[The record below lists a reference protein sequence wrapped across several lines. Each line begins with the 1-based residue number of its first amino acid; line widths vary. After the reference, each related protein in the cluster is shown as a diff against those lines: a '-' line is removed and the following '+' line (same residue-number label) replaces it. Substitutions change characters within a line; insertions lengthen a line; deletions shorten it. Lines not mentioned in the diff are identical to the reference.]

1 MTLYFKHRKALHY
14 LLLLIVI
21 FLQILIGAFIYNEI
35 FNEEKLKDTQAE
47 LHISEQ
53 AEFFSDLTKEDYINA
68 QNNLQQY
75 LQTKE
80 LRYLINYNKALKS
93 LNANIDNLVATT
105 KKSDLFLLYLNTA
118 DRSGVSIQDINS
130 MIDSLKGVEVMPQ
143 SELKEELLRLKKVN
157 YNDILDSINI
167 ETSVQ
172 TDSIERRNL
181 LSRLG
186 NAISGKVDVQKEKSN
201 TILTIKRGN
210 NINSGDINEQ
220 LDYILKKTDDYY
232 QKEFLNYKKRLTVKQ
247 KNDSDF
253 IQRNSY
259 LLNYSNLLLKKYNEA
274 LVSFTNDVRQKFQE
288 QYKTSRLIRNYI
300 VIGTIILLIAITI
313 VLIGLTRLTFQYEK
327 RLKVAKIKIQE
338 NLNFKNRMVGM
349 ISHEIRSPLNIISI
363 LSRNLVRQVSD
374 DTIKESLKSI
384 QFTSN
389 SVSSLAGQILDF
401 SKNENKKLQLDKTTF
416 DLKNELNEITST
428 LTTLVE
434 DNDNRLYVENSIKDH
449 IMVFSDVFKIH
460 QLFYNLIGNANKF
473 TEKGNVFVK
482 LSVEETT
489 YKKIKLFVEIKDEGK
504 GIDDEELKHIFK
516 SYYQGKIS
524 NKIKNLGVGL
534 GLNLCKELIELFEG
548 EISITS
554 KKNVSTVL
562 SFNLL
567 LDKMES

>member
-118 DRSGVSIQDINS
+118 DRCGVSIQDINS

-274 LVSFTNDVRQKFQE
+274 LVSFTNDARQKFQE

>member
-93 LNANIDNLVATT
+93 LNANIDNLVAKT

-274 LVSFTNDVRQKFQE
+274 LVSFTNDARQKFQE

-460 QLFYNLIGNANKF
+460 QLFYNIVGNANKF
-473 TEKGNVFVK
+473 THNGNIYISIEIGKVENNK
-482 LSVEETT
+482 LT
-489 YKKIKLFVEIKDEGK
+489 LFVEIKDDGL
-504 GIDDEELKHIFK
+504 GIDEEDLKHIFENYK
-516 SYYQGKIS
+516 QGKTLTDV
-524 NKIKNLGVGL
+524 KNIGVGL
-534 GLNLCKELIELFEG
+534 GLSLCKEIVELFNG
-548 EISITS
+548 VITVSS
-554 KKNVSTVL
+554 KKNKETKVSFYL
-562 SFNLL
+562 I
-567 LDKMES
+567 LDE

>member
-274 LVSFTNDVRQKFQE
+274 LVSFTNDARQKFQE

-428 LTTLVE
+428 LATLVE

>member
-130 MIDSLKGVEVMPQ
+130 MIDSLKVVEVMPQ

-274 LVSFTNDVRQKFQE
+274 LVSFTNDARQKFQE

-313 VLIGLTRLTFQYEK
+313 ILFGLTRLTFQYEK
-327 RLKVAKIKIQE
+327 RLKAAKVKIQE

-554 KKNVSTVL
+554 KKNVSTIL

>member
-274 LVSFTNDVRQKFQE
+274 LVSFTNDARQKFQE